1 MAEDNRDMLMMFK
14 GVGGEAQSVLAGEKD
29 DPLAKDFTAGNFFEI
44 KDFKFGVNQ
53 VDSGGSGSGGKPT
66 LTDEHKKAGYEQK
79 ADGTIVD
86 KEGKT
91 IPGGTVSSPKF
102 TNFVTN
108 KGKTSYPSDLDPFEF
123 TRFIDIA
130 SVSLF
135 QGLTTLKTFPSVSL
149 VKRKAM
155 GVVLN
160 SDTIALRGYL
170 RFDFTDVLLTDLD
183 WEEDDV
189 VKETVKFICRGVT
202 VRYFPEM
209 LGGNKLDTN
218 QPSRTWSFKNTTVT

>member
-14 GVGGEAQSVLAGEKD
+14 GVGGEARSVVDTD

-53 VDSGGSGSGGKPT
+53 VDSGGSGSGAKPT
-66 LTDEHKKAGYEQK
+66 LTDEHKKAGYQQK
-79 ADGTIVD
+79 PDGTIVD

-102 TNFVTN
+102 TNFVTG

-130 SVSLF
+130 TLSLF
-135 QGLTTLKTFPSVSL
+135 QGLTTLKTFPTVSL

-155 GVVLN
+155 GAVLT
-160 SDTIALRGYL
+160 SDTSALRGYL
-170 RFDFTDVLLTDLD
+170 RLDFTDVLVISLD
-183 WEEDDV
+183 WDEDDV
-189 VKETVKFICRGVT
+189 IKETVKFICRGVK
-202 VRYFPEM
+202 VRYFPEV
-209 LGGNKLDTN
+209 LGGNKLDTTWN
-218 QPSRTWSFKNTTVT
+218 AAGETWSFRNTTVT